1 MAGVAA
7 LAALGAAAR
16 ACQLATPSFTD
27 EHAAQGLAIADE
39 LRARF
44 LPPDPVKQAA
54 SLLLQLPAELL
65 TVILSRLNTRDL
77 ARLAATCVLLWSDAP
92 TPPPPRDIG
101 PVEAE
106 LRWRAEARFLDV
118 GSSLPDS
125 ASSWVPYLLKR
136 DRRDAQMRQ
145 APIAVGPQHSIF
157 VDKGGRL
164 LTCGRDID
172 GTPLLGHA
180 VDPNAEPFTCR
191 EISSPTPV
199 PSMQNRRIVS
209 VATSDAHSLALS
221 ADGEVYS
228 WGCGDFCTLGHGDM
242 DDLAVPRKI
251 ESLSRIKF
259 IAAGPHWMSAA
270 VDEAGLLFTWGKASF
285 FDEGDE
291 DSDGEQ
297 EFDEPNGL
305 GYEFD
310 YESSCAQPT
319 PEWVDA
325 LSQDRVVG
333 VALGNGF
340 TLAVTD
346 AGEVFSFG
354 FSRQG
359 ALGLGSLERTE
370 VPRRIQAP
378 AEMGRVVSVA
388 AGSSHAIALTEGGE
402 VYRWGAGNVNG
413 HGRVEYTPH
422 RVAAL
427 IGRRVKIVL
436 AQGSYSCAVTEKGEL
451 FTWGVAWL
459 GDAGGFGTGVSLGGF
474 LSHSVAMPQ
483 ATPKRVEALVR
494 TRIAAVAMGCRHT
507 LVADEDGVVWALGGG
522 WALGLG
528 GPNPEEGGL
537 VVWAFGGSPGL
548 GGPNPERGGLVN
560 TPTPIPTLRVR
571 TLISP

>member
-27 EHAAQGLAIADE
+27 EQAAQGLAIAYE

-44 LPPDPVKQAA
+44 LPPDPVKQVA

-65 TVILSRLNTRDL
+65 TVILSRLNTGVRVTH
-77 ARLAATCVLLWSDAP
+77 LAATCLLLWSDAR

-101 PVEAE
+101 PMEAE
-106 LRWRAEARFLDV
+106 LRRRAKARGLDV

-125 ASSWVPYLLKR
+125 APSWVPYLLKR

-164 LTCGRDID
+164 LTCGRDIEH
-172 GTPLLGHA
+172 TPLLGHA
-180 VDPNAEPFTCR
+180 LDPNAEPVACR
-191 EISSPTPV
+191 EIGPPTPV

-209 VATSDAHSLALS
+209 VATSDVHSLALS

-228 WGCGDFCTLGHGDM
+228 WGNNDFGTLGHGDL
-242 DDLAVPRKI
+242 DDRAVPSKI
-251 ESLSRIKF
+251 ELLSRIEG
-259 IAAGPHWMSAA
+259 IAAGPNWTSAA
-270 VDEAGLLFTWGKASF
+270 VDENGRLFTWGKAVF
-285 FDEGDE
+285 FDEDDE

-297 EFDEPNGL
+297 EVDVPNGL
-305 GYEFD
+305 GYEINL
-310 YESSCAQPT
+310 ESSSCQLT
-319 PEWVDA
+319 PQWVDA

-346 AGEVFSFG
+346 AGEVISFG

-359 ALGLGSLERTE
+359 GLGHGSLESME
-370 VPRRIQAP
+370 LPWWIEAP

-388 AGSSHAIALTEGGE
+388 AVTSHAIALTEGGE
-402 VYRWGAGNVNG
+402 LYGWGAGNVNG
-413 HGRVEYTPH
+413 HGRVECTPH

-427 IGRRVKIVL
+427 IGQRVKLVL
-436 AQGSYSCAVTEKGEL
+436 AQGSSSCAVTEKGEV
-451 FTWGVAWL
+451 FTWGVPWL
-459 GDAGGFGTGVSLGGF
+459 GDFGGFGTGGF
-474 LSHSVAMPQ
+474 LGSFLGHSVATPQ
-483 ATPKRVEALVR
+483 ATPKRVEAMVG
-494 TRIAAVAMGCRHT
+494 TRIAAVAMGCCHT
-507 LVADEDGVVWALGGG
+507 LAADEDGVVWAFGGG

-528 GPNPEEGGL
+528 GPTPEEAGR
-537 VVWAFGGSPGL
+537 VF
-548 GGPNPERGGLVN
+548 
-560 TPTPIPTLRVR
+560 TPTPIPTLRVC